1 MITYKRP
8 TPYRIEGRPV
18 KVFKEPTFNSTVINA
33 IPPGSSVIA
42 IGEENSYIQLYE
54 NGGFIF
60 KSPSVVLDRH
70 TITKTIM
77 EEKLQKRIK
86 KKVEQTRVLA
96 ANEQLVGKP
105 VTISKD
111 IKKDNYGNDIADTDR
126 GILYYDK
133 TADDGGIIVV
143 NKANNHKYKLD
154 ASNINVLEA
163 DIEENSVQ
171 SDEPSTT
178 VLASTGEVSQTAA
191 DVYVAQKKEEEEAA
205 SNTTNDNSAADTNA
219 LIQAATKAKVKLD
232 EYLKTLK
239 SNNNDFDNS
248 IFQVR
253 NTRSVFGFPYQFE
266 PTVDNR
272 LDGSFDHK
280 TFGRKFSQKI
290 VSRAPILILQAGVPD
305 FLKGFSDQDQQTV
318 IGELKK
324 TLTGDQSTNADKI
337 ANQAGK
343 YYAFKEASVDY
354 FKAVND
360 MCRATASMIG
370 VGHKSVDINGES
382 GELYNFNWSKAASGN
397 GGSHNLFG
405 YYRQAV
411 AFYANAEP
419 QIQDGFAN
427 GARQSQLAG
436 RVNQISDQAAEL
448 QFILGTVSTVDP
460 TGITGAIKENL
471 PSQENAA
478 KDNAEGAKDTGVIG
492 TLIDKM
498 DTLMSGGK
506 LIFPEIWSDSNYTKS
521 YNITIK
527 LDSPD
532 CDPLSI
538 YLNIIA
544 PLCHILGFCMPRW
557 SGANAYVSPFIVRAY
572 MRSMFHVD
580 MGIIT
585 SCDIVRGTQQ
595 GWTQDGLPTEVTVNL
610 TIKDLYNVLSM
621 IVSKNLD
628 DIIANPAQLDYL
640 GNLCGINVAVPDF
653 QRTLALWVAARN
665 PATILSDAV
674 LRVQSRMAGAINN
687 RWQNLFNNY
696 WRM

>member
-8 TPYRIEGRPV
+8 TPYKIEGKPV
-18 KVFKEPTFNSTVINA
+18 KVFKDPSFNSAVINA
-33 IPPGSSVIA
+33 IPPGSSVLA
-42 IGEENSYIQLYE
+42 VGEENSYIQLYE
-54 NGGFIF
+54 NGGYIF
-60 KSPSVVLDRH
+60 KNNNVILDRH
-70 TITKTIM
+70 SISKTLM

-105 VTISKD
+105 VVIPKD
-111 IKKDNYGNDIADTDR
+111 IKQDNYGNDIADTDR
-126 GILYYDK
+126 GILFYDK

-154 ASNINVLEA
+154 AYNIKVLEA
-163 DIEENSVQ
+163 NIEENSVQ

-191 DVYVAQKKEEEEAA
+191 NVYVAQKKEEEEAA
-205 SNTTNDNSAADTNA
+205 SNTINDNSAADTNA
-219 LIQAATKAKVKLD
+219 LIQAATKAKVQLD
-232 EYLKTLK
+232 EYLKTFK
-239 SNNNDFDNS
+239 SNNNDYDNS
-248 IFQVR
+248 IFQVQ

-272 LDGSFDHK
+272 LDGSFNQK
-280 TFGRKFSQKI
+280 SFGRKFSQKI
-290 VSRAPILILQAGVPD
+290 VSRAPILIMQAGVPD
-305 FLKGFSDQDQQTV
+305 FMKGFSDAEQQSL
-318 IGELKK
+318 IGEL
-324 TLTGDQSTNADKI
+324 TGILGGTTSDADKI
-337 ANQAGK
+337 ANQSGK
-343 YYAFKEASVDY
+343 YYSFKEKSVEY
-354 FKAVND
+354 FRAVTD

-370 VGHKSVDINGES
+370 VGHREVDVNGET
-382 GELYNFNWSKAASGN
+382 GQLYNFDWSRAASGN

-411 AFYANAEP
+411 AFYANVEP
-419 QIQDGFAN
+419 QMQDGFAN
-427 GARQSQLAG
+427 GSRASQLAG
-436 RVNQISDQAAEL
+436 KVNQISDQAAEL
-448 QFILGTVSTVDP
+448 QFILGATGTVDP
-460 TGITGAIKENL
+460 TGLAKTVKDAT
-471 PSQENAA
+471 SQENASEKA
-478 KDNAEGAKDTGVIG
+478 GEGAKDTGVIG
-492 TLIDKM
+492 TLIDKV

-506 LIFPEIWSDSNYTKS
+506 LIFPEIWSDSSYTKS

-557 SGANAYVSPFIVRAY
+557 SGSNAYVSPFIVRAY

-653 QRTLALWVAARN
+653 QRTLALWVACRN
-665 PATILSDAV
+665 PATALSDAV

-687 RWQNLFNNY
+687 RWQNLFNQY